1 MKLARE
7 VEVTRISSAA
17 ALSSMREEWSELLQS
32 SESDGL
38 FLTWEWVQSWW
49 RCLGG
54 GSRLF
59 LLAVRAGPQLVAL
72 APFALRGA
80 SLLRTPPLRCLT
92 LLGSGTVGS
101 DHLDLIVRRGWE
113 AEALGALGGALADE
127 GVLLALTRVREGSSA
142 AAVAT
147 LLAQRGWIREAARG
161 ETCPIALRPPGGF
174 PEYLAGL
181 GAQHRATF
189 RRKLGKLQRR
199 FAVRFE
205 LARTEEERRRALA
218 ILIDLHQRRWKSR
231 GQSEAFCSAGLRAF
245 HQELGAL
252 ALERGWLRLFVLR
265 LDGRPVA
272 ALYGFRYGRIFSF
285 YQSGFDPDFA
295 KESVGLVS
303 MGLALESAF
312 DEGAAAFDLLHGD
325 EPYKFHWARD
335 ARQLS
340 SIDLYPPGARGVVL
354 QRIAALAK
362 SIRSAGRELLAPGPR
377 ESPT

>member
-1 MKLARE
+1 MTIGRE
-7 VEVTRISSAA
+7 VAVARISSATGLL
-17 ALSSMREEWSELLQS
+17 ALREEWSELLQA

-38 FLTWEWVQSWW
+38 FLTWEWMQSWW
-49 RCLGG
+49 SCLGG
-54 GSRLF
+54 HSQLF
-59 LLAVRAGPQLVAL
+59 LLAVRAGPQLIAL
-72 APFALRGA
+72 APFSLRGA
-80 SLLRTPPLRCLT
+80 SLLRTPPLRCLSMM
-92 LLGSGTVGS
+92 GSGAVGS
-101 DHLDLIVRRGWE
+101 DHLDVIVRRGWE
-113 AEALGALGGALADE
+113 EEAARALGDSLARAGE
-127 GVLLALTRVREGSSA
+127 LLALTRLREGSA
-142 AAVAT
+142 AQAVAAT
-147 LLAQRGWIREAARG
+147 LEQRGWTREPSRG
-161 ETCPIALRPPGGF
+161 ETCPIATRPPGGF
-174 PEYLAGL
+174 AEYLASL
-181 GAQHRATF
+181 GAQHRTTF
-189 RRKLGKLQRR
+189 RRKLGALHRR